1 MTRLS
6 KFPNWPLLNVNISV
20 LILIDLEYIISKGF
34 SGGTR
39 VCLPLQETQE
49 LQVRSLGWEESLE
62 KELAT
67 HFSILA

>member
-1 MTRLS
+1 M
-6 KFPNWPLLNVNISV
+6 
-20 LILIDLEYIISKGF
+20 LILVFWFLDLECVISKGF

-49 LQVRSLGWEESLE
+49 LQLRFLGWEVSLE

-67 HFSILA
+67 HSSIHA